1 MDLKIRKNG
10 ESYIID
16 VNGEMDLYN
25 SYKLK
30 ELVMKM
36 LERKVERFII
46 NLENVDYI
54 DSSGIG
60 ALIYI
65 CSTIKKMGFR
75 LVITNIHGSVKKVI
89 ELTKLW
95 DISRFRRH
103 RSTKL
108 LKRMVRSCTMDVRSH
123 NGQGY
128 SFVDENSSAL
138 REDGDAAIRNSLP
151 IFARFV
157 ILPS

>member
-1 MDLKIRKNG
+1 MELKIRKTGTN
-10 ESYIID
+10 YIID

-36 LERKVERFII
+36 LEKKVERFII

-65 CSTIKKMGFR
+65 CSTIKKQGNK

-89 ELTKLW
+89 ELTKLMGYFP
-95 DISRFRRH
+95 IMNSIEEAI
-103 RSTKL
+103 L
-108 LKRMVRSCTMDVRSH
+108 RM
-123 NGQGY
+123 
-128 SFVDENSSAL
+128 E
-138 REDGDAAIRNSLP
+138 E
-151 IFARFV
+151 
-157 ILPS
+157 

>member
-1 MDLKIRKNG
+1 MELKIRKNG
-10 ESYIID
+10 FNYIID

-36 LERKVERFII
+36 LEKKVRRFII

-65 CSTIKKMGFR
+65 CSTIKKLGLR
-75 LVITNIHGSVKKVI
+75 LIITNIHGSVKKVI
-89 ELTKLW
+89 ELTKL
-95 DISRFRRH
+95 
-103 RSTKL
+103 
-108 LKRMVRSCTMDVRSH
+108 M
-123 NGQGY
+123 GY
-128 SFVDENSSAL
+128 FPITNSI
-138 REDGDAAIRNSLP
+138 EEAILQMEE
-151 IFARFV
+151 
-157 ILPS
+157 

>member
-1 MDLKIRKNG
+1 MELKIRKSG
-10 ESYIID
+10 ENYIID

-25 SYKLK
+25 SYRLK

-36 LERKVERFII
+36 LEKKVERYIV

-65 CSTIKKMGFR
+65 CSTIKKMNLK

-89 ELTKLW
+89 ELTKLMGYFP
-95 DISRFRRH
+95 ISP
-103 RSTKL
+103 TI
-108 LKRMVRSCTMDVRSH
+108 
-123 NGQGY
+123 
-128 SFVDENSSAL
+128 EEAL
-138 REDGDAAIRNSLP
+138 AKMEE
-151 IFARFV
+151 
-157 ILPS
+157 

>member
-1 MDLKIRKNG
+1 MELKIRKSG

-25 SYKLK
+25 SYRLK

-36 LERKVERFII
+36 LEKKVERFIV
-46 NLENVDYI
+46 NLEHVDYI

-65 CSTIKKMGFR
+65 CSTIKKMNLR

-89 ELTKLW
+89 ELTKLMGYFP
-95 DISRFRRH
+95 ISA
-103 RSTKL
+103 SIE
-108 LKRMVRSCTMDVRSH
+108 D
-123 NGQGY
+123 
-128 SFVDENSSAL
+128 AL
-138 REDGDAAIRNSLP
+138 
-151 IFARFV
+151 AR
-157 ILPS
+157 LEE

>member
-1 MDLKIRKNG
+1 MELKIRKSG
-10 ESYIID
+10 ENYIID

-36 LERKVERFII
+36 LEKKVGRFII

-65 CSTIKKMGFR
+65 CSTIKKMG
-75 LVITNIHGSVKKVI
+75 LKLIITNIHGSVKKVI
-89 ELTKLW
+89 ELTKL
-95 DISRFRRH
+95 
-103 RSTKL
+103 
-108 LKRMVRSCTMDVRSH
+108 M
-123 NGQGY
+123 GY
-128 SFVDENSSAL
+128 FPITPTIEEAL
-138 REDGDAAIRNSLP
+138 VKMEA
-151 IFARFV
+151 
-157 ILPS
+157 

>member
-1 MDLKIRKNG
+1 MELKIRKNG
-10 ESYIID
+10 ENYIID

-36 LERKVERFII
+36 LEKKVTRFII

-65 CSTIKKMGFR
+65 CSTIRKLYLK

-89 ELTKLW
+89 ELTKLMGYFPITPTI
-95 DISRFRRH
+95 DEA
-103 RSTKL
+103 
-108 LKRMVRSCTMDVRSH
+108 LKRM
-123 NGQGY
+123 
-128 SFVDENSSAL
+128 EA
-138 REDGDAAIRNSLP
+138 
-151 IFARFV
+151 
-157 ILPS
+157 

>member
-1 MDLKIRKNG
+1 MELKIRKNG
-10 ESYIID
+10 INYIID

-36 LERKVERFII
+36 LEKKVRRFII

-65 CSTIKKMGFR
+65 CSTIKKMSLR
-75 LVITNIHGSVKKVI
+75 LIITNIHGSVKKVI
-89 ELTKLW
+89 ELTKL
-95 DISRFRRH
+95 
-103 RSTKL
+103 
-108 LKRMVRSCTMDVRSH
+108 M
-123 NGQGY
+123 GY
-128 SFVDENSSAL
+128 FPITNSIEEAIL
-138 REDGDAAIRNSLP
+138 QMED
-151 IFARFV
+151 
-157 ILPS
+157 

>member
-1 MDLKIRKNG
+1 MELRIRRNG
-10 ESYIID
+10 NNYIID

-36 LERKVERFII
+36 LDKKVVRFII

-65 CSTIKKMGFR
+65 CSTIRKLGLKLF
-75 LVITNIHGSVKKVI
+75 ITNIHGSVKKVI
-89 ELTKLW
+89 ELTKLMGYFPIVSGIE
-95 DISRFRRH
+95 DAIH
-103 RSTKL
+103 R
-108 LKRMVRSCTMDVRSH
+108 M
-123 NGQGY
+123 
-128 SFVDENSSAL
+128 E
-138 REDGDAAIRNSLP
+138 E
-151 IFARFV
+151 
-157 ILPS
+157 

>member
-1 MDLKIRKNG
+1 MELKIRKNG
-10 ESYIID
+10 ENYIID

-36 LERKVERFII
+36 LEKKVERFII

-65 CSTIKKMGFR
+65 CSTIKKMSLK

-89 ELTKLW
+89 ELTKL
-95 DISRFRRH
+95 
-103 RSTKL
+103 
-108 LKRMVRSCTMDVRSH
+108 M
-123 NGQGY
+123 GY
-128 SFVDENSSAL
+128 FPITQTIDEAL
-138 REDGDAAIRNSLP
+138 RRMEA
-151 IFARFV
+151 
-157 ILPS
+157 